1 MESRELVAVEA
12 VAGSEYQA
20 PQIESVM
27 HSDEIDR
34 EVLYAGLITRE

>member
-1 MESRELVAVEA
+1 MESRELVTVDA

-27 HSDEIDR
+27 LSGEIER
-34 EVLYAGLITRE
+34 EVLYAGLLTRA